1 MKGVCLVRYQQIKL
15 KPRVQAK
22 DTSDSANNECLT
34 PSLSPLPLTVNIP
47 EDTTH
52 NKESTTK
59 ETASPHALVPL
70 SVNHSS
76 LPVIQFPSSQS
87 SPPETP
93 VKDVDSTTFQHSDSN
108 VRSVSHLPMTP
119 ESPPSPSKSK
129 HSARKSSNS
138 KPSQKSG
145 KEVNSSSSK
154 SKKKLLSSVSI

>member
-93 VKDVDSTTFQHSDSN
+93 VKDSTTFQHSDSN